1 MIIKIILFI
10 IFNINFYNILSRNNN
25 DVIRFAFILSRTGS
39 HSPSYLK
46 KINHTYYK
54 DFFGYY
60 WISENELTTVGKRQQ
75 FYLGYINNLKYKNL
89 LIPENYHPKDI
100 LAYSSEKNKTIQ
112 SSYANLH
119 GLYQNTNNKLTKEQ
133 IELAIPPLVD
143 GGDKGYIDEK
153 KELDKNNYILPKNMQ
168 IVPVHSFME
177 NKYNYLLEK
186 IENCPKLKS
195 YYEEGESLA
204 KKKIEEILNYKNEG
218 GVNKKTYGEI
228 LVEILNKEN
237 TFKNNYTINDL
248 KNNSTLFKLIAE
260 TFICDYFEAVNLDKF
275 TNKGVNVY
283 KLLNMFEEYFGE
295 ISIGG
300 GIINKADER
309 AKKTL
314 ELSEKVN
321 YNLFVSLVEWMKL
334 KVKNDIDKNFNIRAY
349 DIPKIVIYFS
359 HHDSIESLYY
369 FLKET
374 FNIANAQNSLYVNF
388 TSFIGIELYRNKNED
403 ENITEED
410 FYIKLIYNNE
420 QLGTN
425 IPYKYFYEI
434 LKSKFISFN
443 EIKNYCGI
451 NDENN
456 INNNNNSTISE
467 SSDFIFKIMGII
479 IMGIVP
485 LLFSYVIFIIYRIKR
500 RKLRYIDITEEG
512 F

>member
-1 MIIKIILFI
+1 
-10 IFNINFYNILSRNNN
+10 
-25 DVIRFAFILSRTGS
+25 
-39 HSPSYLK
+39 
-46 KINHTYYK
+46 
-54 DFFGYY
+54 
-60 WISENELTTVGKRQQ
+60 
-75 FYLGYINNLKYKNL
+75 
-89 LIPENYHPKDI
+89 
-100 LAYSSEKNKTIQ
+100 
-112 SSYANLH
+112 
-119 GLYQNTNNKLTKEQ
+119 
-133 IELAIPPLVD
+133 
-143 GGDKGYIDEK
+143 
-153 KELDKNNYILPKNMQ
+153 
-168 IVPVHSFME
+168 
-177 NKYNYLLEK
+177 
-186 IENCPKLKS
+186 
-195 YYEEGESLA
+195 
-204 KKKIEEILNYKNEG
+204 
-218 GVNKKTYGEI
+218 
-228 LVEILNKEN
+228 
-237 TFKNNYTINDL
+237 
-248 KNNSTLFKLIAE
+248 
-260 TFICDYFEAVNLDKF
+260 
-275 TNKGVNVY
+275 
-283 KLLNMFEEYFGE
+283 
-295 ISIGG
+295 
-300 GIINKADER
+300 
-309 AKKTL
+309 
-314 ELSEKVN
+314 
-321 YNLFVSLVEWMKL
+321 MKL

-425 IPYKYFYEI
+425 IPYKYFFEI

-456 INNNNNSTISE
+456 INNNNNNSTISE